1 MTVKREVRSVQKFL
15 SPAEVARRLAVSV
28 ELVRVWLRAGKLRHL
43 RTPLGRLVPV
53 AEVERVAAERRA
65 RAKGGGGGGR

>member
-1 MTVKREVRSVQKFL
+1 MRKFL
-15 SPAEVARRLAVSV
+15 SPAEVARHLSVSV

-53 AEVERVAAERRA
+53 EEVERVAAERRA
-65 RAKGGGGGGR
+65 KGGGGGGR

>member
-1 MTVKREVRSVQKFL
+1 MRKFL

-28 ELVRVWLRAGKLRHL
+28 ELVRVWLRAGKLRHV

-53 AEVERVAAERRA
+53 DEVERVAAERRG

>member
-1 MTVKREVRSVQKFL
+1 VERRFVT
-15 SPAEVARRLAVSV
+15 PAEVARRLGVSV

-43 RTPLGRLVPV
+43 RTPLGRLVP
-53 AEVERVAAERRA
+53 AEEVERVAAERRA

>member
-1 MTVKREVRSVQKFL
+1 VQKFL

-28 ELVRVWLRAGKLRHL
+28 ELVRVWLRAGKLRHV

-53 AEVERVAAERRA
+53 EEVERVAAERRA
-65 RAKGGGGGGR
+65 RTAAKGRGGGSAG